1 MHHFV
6 KVKND
11 SSPPHKKISVYEAYV
26 LNYRIKFAYYF
37 RVLQPWQFSF
47 VGPDRHACHIYTSI
61 NKIITWRDKSYFY

>member
-1 MHHFV
+1 MHHFG

-11 SSPPHKKISVYEAYV
+11 LSPSPPRKKICVDEAYV

-47 VGPDRHACHIYTSI
+47 VGPDRHACNIYI
-61 NKIITWRDKSYFY
+61 H